1 MKIERTNQ
9 FLKDFK
15 RLKKKHYD
23 MTKLRE
29 VINLF
34 VDGKKETLYHRYKNH
49 YLQGKYKSYQECHIE
64 PDWLLIYKINDKCLT
79 LVLTRTGSHDDLFR

>member
-29 VINLF
+29 VINLI
-34 VDGKKETLYHRYKNH
+34 VDGKKE
-49 YLQGKYKSYQECHIE
+49 
-64 PDWLLIYKINDKCLT
+64 
-79 LVLTRTGSHDDLFR
+79 